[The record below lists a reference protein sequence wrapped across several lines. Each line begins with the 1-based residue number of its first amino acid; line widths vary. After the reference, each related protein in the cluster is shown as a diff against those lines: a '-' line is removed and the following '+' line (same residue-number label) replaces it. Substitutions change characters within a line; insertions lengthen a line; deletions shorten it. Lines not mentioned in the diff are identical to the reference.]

1 MRGMEGLKKIL
12 YGVSDYAEIRRS
24 NGWFIDRTGFIRELE
39 NTRFAMFLRPRRF
52 GKSLLISILQ
62 SYYDV
67 NYKSR
72 FEELFAGTDIGKNP
86 TDERGSYL
94 VLSFN
99 FSAVS
104 KDVEKVQ
111 ASFDEYASIC
121 IDAFADKYRKRLPRG
136 LAKQITDLGLCNC
149 NGKLNLLMERLRE
162 KDEKLYVLIDEYDN
176 FTNTILAESGQKAYD
191 ELTHGDG
198 FFKQFFT
205 TLKAAATS
213 TDSPV
218 KRMFITGV
226 SPVTMDDVTSG
237 FNIAANLSMHPS
249 FATVVGFTHEE
260 VQTIVDYYADICGYG
275 ERKRD
280 VLETIVKW
288 YDGYRFCP
296 DSDERVANT
305 SMVLRYMAHWLTAK
319 SEIRD
324 LVDSNLRTDYAKIRH
339 LVTVGRRLN
348 GNFSLIEG
356 IIQEGGKVTNLVD
369 SFQAREMSNPQNF
382 VSLLFYFGMLSING
396 SVGPLV
402 DFTVPNETVKGF
414 MGAFV
419 PSAYQEVGSINPR
432 IFELTQALAAFSAK
446 GEWKTLLD
454 ILASLIHDTMAV
466 RDKIEGEKFIQAT
479 MIAYL
484 RSAVSVYF
492 VRHEHEANGGYADLL
507 LEPDLTRY
515 PYVKHALL
523 MELKYVGTARKPGAK
538 TLAAMRRGAAKQLTR
553 YAADRNLAASIH
565 LPPVGDV
572 KLTRLSV
579 VFHGG
584 NMAMVREV

>member
-1 MRGMEGLKKIL
+1 MEGCKKIL
-12 YGVSDYAEIRRS
+12 YGVSDYARIRKE
-24 NGWFIDRTGFIRELE
+24 NGWFIDRTGFIRDLE
-39 NTRFAMFLRPRRF
+39 NTAFALFLRPRRF

-67 NYKSR
+67 NYKVR
-72 FEELFAGTDIGKNP
+72 FKELFAGTDIGENP

-94 VLSFN
+94 ILDFN

-104 KDVEKVQ
+104 KDVAKVQ
-111 ASFDEYASIC
+111 GSFDQYASDC
-121 IDAFADKYRKRLPRG
+121 IDRFAETYRKHLPKG
-136 LAKQITDLGLCNC
+136 LTQKVLAAKDCNTKLNRITLGLK
-149 NGKLNLLMERLRE
+149 GR
-162 KDEKLYVLIDEYDN
+162 DVKLYVLIDEYDN
-176 FTNTILAESGQKAYD
+176 FTNTILAESGQTAYD

-205 TLKAAATS
+205 TLKAAATA

-237 FNIAANLSMHPS
+237 FNIATNISLRPS
-249 FATVVGFTHEE
+249 FAETVGFNHDDLRA
-260 VQTIVDYYADICGYG
+260 IISYYADRAGYAG
-275 ERKRD
+275 HED
-280 VLETIVKW
+280 EIFDTIVRW
-288 YDGYRFCP
+288 YDGYSF
-296 DSDERVANT
+296 ERSGGRQVANT
-305 SMVLRYMAHWLTAK
+305 SLVLGYMQNWVQERQAPD
-319 SEIRD
+319 D

-356 IIQEGGKVTNLVD
+356 IIQDGGRVSNLVD
-369 SFQAREMSNPQNF
+369 SFQARDMSKPQNF
-382 VSLLFYFGMLSING
+382 VSLLYYFGMLSIRG
-396 SVGPLV
+396 SEGPLV

-419 PSAYQEVGSINPR
+419 PSAYEEIGAINPR
-432 IFELTQALAAFSAK
+432 IFELTQTLAVFSTT
-446 GEWKTLLD
+446 GDWKPLLD

-492 VRHEHEANGGYADLL
+492 VRHEYEANGGYADLL
-507 LEPDLTRY
+507 LEPDLMRY

-523 MELKYVGTARKPGAK
+523 MELKYAGTARKPGVK
-538 TLAAMRRGAAKQLTR
+538 TLAAMRQGAAKQLTR
-553 YAADRNLAASIH
+553 YAADRNLASSIH

-584 NMAMVREV
+584 NMVMAQKV